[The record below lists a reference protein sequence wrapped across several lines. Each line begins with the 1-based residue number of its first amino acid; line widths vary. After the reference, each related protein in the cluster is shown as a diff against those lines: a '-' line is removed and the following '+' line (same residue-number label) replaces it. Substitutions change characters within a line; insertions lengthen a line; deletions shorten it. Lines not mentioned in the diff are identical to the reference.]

1 MKLPKTL
8 EYEEMKI
15 KIRFISDILGTA
27 PHPSIIK
34 HIYPKKYAI
43 TEKRIAVN
51 DDIKS
56 LADQTFTEENYVIPD
71 DFKND
76 EFRLTYFRRDE
87 KENFIYIPN
96 FMIKGFLKEGFYALK
111 DQLVIKNPRGRVDRF
126 IFIFPNKIKLY
137 RNNELITTPDDIF
150 IRPVRGK
157 TPKGER
163 VAVRG
168 SERIRADEYN
178 PVETNEIQI
187 ILIKND
193 QITVKDI
200 ECVLDYGLVN
210 GISQFRT
217 AGFGRFE
224 WDYV

>member
-1 MKLPKTL
+1 
-8 EYEEMKI
+8 
-15 KIRFISDILGTA
+15 
-27 PHPSIIK
+27 
-34 HIYPKKYAI
+34 
-43 TEKRIAVN
+43 
-51 DDIKS
+51 
-56 LADQTFTEENYVIPD
+56 
-71 DFKND
+71 
-76 EFRLTYFRRDE
+76 
-87 KENFIYIPN
+87 
-96 FMIKGFLKEGFYALK
+96 MIKGFLKEGFYALK